1 MVSLNVVTVIS
12 LKRGLTLIHDAN
24 LAFSYWLYA
33 FQTTSYLINRQPTP
47 LIQEKWPFEALFGQP
62 PNYLKLKKNGCICY
76 PLTRAYNSNKMQP
89 KSKVCIF
96 LDYSPTQNTYKCFEP
111 QIKKFFLSRH
121 VLFDE
126 NLTHSSLSQTA
137 SSVTTQPTRE
147 SHNSFSLFFFNA
159 QQVVMS
165 PSQLSDAPTS
175 SLPPKGPPA
184 IVASSSGNFGLSV
197 SFLHDF

>member
-1 MVSLNVVTVIS
+1 
-12 LKRGLTLIHDAN
+12 
-24 LAFSYWLYA
+24 
-33 FQTTSYLINRQPTP
+33 
-47 LIQEKWPFEALFGQP
+47 
-62 PNYLKLKKNGCICY
+62 
-76 PLTRAYNSNKMQP
+76 MQP

-96 LDYSPTQNTYKCFEP
+96 LGYSPTQNAYKCFEP
-111 QIKKFFLSRH
+111 QTKKFFLSRH
-121 VLFDE
+121 VLFNE
-126 NLTHSSLSQTA
+126 NLTHSSLSQTT

-184 IVASSSGNFGLSV
+184 IIASSSGNFGLSV
-197 SFLHDF
+197 SFLHDFLQTLDHNTTRSNFPRTGSSLNLQSQSHDSSHD